1 MLEKII
7 YLVSL
12 ISVLLFILS
21 LLGEGVLYILLSFNI
36 LTSDKS
42 IDTMIIIS
50 NILTPVA
57 YISFAFSCIFG
68 YISYKYKG

>member
-1 MLEKII
+1 MLKNII

-12 ISVLLFILS
+12 ISVLLFVLS

-42 IDTMIIIS
+42 IDIMIKIS
-50 NILTPVA
+50 NILTPVV
-57 YISFAFSCIFG
+57 YISFALSCIFG
-68 YISYKYKG
+68 YIAYKY